1 MEDGAPVKAP
11 LPPTRSHAPTFRAA
25 LLGPRYWL
33 TWLLYL
39 LCGCLALVPLRLR
52 SRLAAALAPL
62 AWRLPSRRRDVARV
76 NLALCFADRS
86 EPDRQRLL
94 ERHAQLFC
102 NVFLDYGRLLFGA
115 SRSLDEV
122 TDVHGLEHLEAAS
135 LSGRGVIVLTPHV
148 LTLEHAGQWLARRR
162 PLVGIVRRHEGND
175 LLDWMVTRMR
185 TRGGGRVIPHV
196 SSMLTLIRAIRAG
209 QWLYYL
215 PDDDAR
221 AGNSVFAPF
230 YGVPKATV
238 PTLGRLAS
246 ACEAPVLPLVSGYSL
261 RRRRFWVR
269 FLPPIE
275 WGPPGEPVEEA
286 TRINRI
292 LETLVDTDPAQY
304 MWSAK
309 IFRGRVGSANPY
321 RSDGS

>member
-1 MEDGAPVKAP
+1 MEDGAPVKAS
-11 LPPTRSHAPTFRAA
+11 LPPTRSDPPTFRAA

-39 LCGCLALVPLRLR
+39 FCGCLALLPLRLR
-52 SRLAAALAPL
+52 TWLAAALAPL
-62 AWRLPSRRRDVARV
+62 AWRLPSRRRDVTRV
-76 NLALCFADRS
+76 NLALCFPNRS
-86 EPDRQRLL
+86 DLQRQRLL
-94 ERHAQLFC
+94 ERHARLLC
-102 NVFLDYGRLLFGA
+102 NVFLDYGRLFFG
-115 SRSLDEV
+115 SSQSLDDV

-135 LSGRGVIVLTPHV
+135 RGGRGVIVLTPHV
-148 LTLEHAGQWLARRR
+148 LAMEHAGQWLARRR
-162 PLVGIVRRHEGND
+162 PVLGIVRRHQGND

-185 TRGGGRVIPHV
+185 TRGGGRVVSHV

-215 PDDDAR
+215 PDDDVR
-221 AGNSVFAPF
+221 TGNSVFAPF

-246 ACEAPVLPLVSGYSL
+246 ACEAPVLPLASGYCL

-269 FLPPIE
+269 FLPPFE
-275 WGPPGEPVEEA
+275 WGPPGNPAEEA
-286 TRINRI
+286 TRVNRI
-292 LETLVDTDPAQY
+292 LETLVDPDPAQY

-309 IFRGRVGSANPY
+309 IFRGRAGTANPY
-321 RSDGS
+321 RGHGS